1 MVKKGYLTIGNNP
14 VEVSYRLDGMLC
26 LFCKHFDIKAYE
38 RDFIVQKRHFSID
51 ACKSSGVIFD
61 GKGPI
66 ACSNFEKKIKGGEK
80 A

>member
-1 MVKKGYLTIGNNP
+1 LVKKGYLTIGNNP

-66 ACSNFEKKIKGGEK
+66 ACSNFEKK
-80 A
+80 